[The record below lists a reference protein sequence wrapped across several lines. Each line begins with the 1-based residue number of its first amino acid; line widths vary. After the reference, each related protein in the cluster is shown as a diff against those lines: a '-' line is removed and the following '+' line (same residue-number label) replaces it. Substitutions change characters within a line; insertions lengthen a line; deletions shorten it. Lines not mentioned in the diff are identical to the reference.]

1 MEAWTLERGGC
12 ISLQGF
18 GSKMLEN
25 WRKTVDHNSDISGKI
40 YEPAERFG
48 ALSKRNTGPLSL
60 GKESG
65 FIGRGS
71 CAKSYMFGTAVKILV

>member
-1 MEAWTLERGGC
+1 MC
-12 ISLQGF
+12 IPPGF
-18 GSKMLEN
+18 GTKMLEN
-25 WRKTVDHNSDISGKI
+25 WRKTVDQSSDISGKI

>member
-1 MEAWTLERGGC
+1 MC
-12 ISLQGF
+12 IPPGF
-18 GSKMLEN
+18 GTKMLEN
-25 WRKTVDHNSDISGKI
+25 WRKTVDQSSDISGKI
-40 YEPAERFG
+40 YEPAERLG

-71 CAKSYMFGTAVKILV
+71 CAKSYTFGTAVKILV